1 MSVSM
6 YGYKERKR
14 EAMRNVTKKE
24 LVDLLRE
31 NESVFLAV
39 VLGEPE
45 RERLEKLTVDIRSV
59 PTDSIRT
66 VDRVNSVSVRFSD
79 GSKLLLDQKRETF
92 SVYGKAE
99 RLVRV
104 RTETEDGSFVK
115 NLFYWIV

>member
-1 MSVSM
+1 MRRITR
-6 YGYKERKR
+6 KEI
-14 EAMRNVTKKE
+14 
-24 LVDLLRE
+24 VDILRE

-45 RERLEKLTVDIRSV
+45 RERLEELTVDIQSV

-66 VDRVNSVSVRFSD
+66 VTRVNSVSVRFSD
-79 GSKLLLDQKRETF
+79 GSKLLLDQKRETY

-99 RLVRV
+99 RLIRV
-104 RTETEDGSFVK
+104 RTETEDGSFIK

>member
-1 MSVSM
+1 M
-6 YGYKERKR
+6 YKAPVREPEKEKGMRKLSR
-14 EAMRNVTKKE
+14 HEVI
-24 LVDLLRE
+24 DLLKE

-45 RERLEKLTVDIRSV
+45 RERLEKLTVDVRSV
-59 PTDSIRT
+59 PTDSIRR
-66 VDRVNSVSVRFSD
+66 VVKVNSVSVRFSD
-79 GSKLLLDQKRETF
+79 GSKLLLDQNRETY

-104 RTETEDGSFVK
+104 RTETEDGSFIK

>member
-1 MSVSM
+1 MRQVS
-6 YGYKERKR
+6 
-14 EAMRNVTKKE
+14 KKE

-31 NESVFLAV
+31 NETVFLAV

-45 RERLEKLTVDIRSV
+45 KERLEKITVDILSV
-59 PTDSIRT
+59 PTDSIR
-66 VDRVNSVSVRFSD
+66 RVTGANSRSIRFSD
-79 GSKLLLDQKRETF
+79 GSRLLLDQKRQTF

-104 RTETEDGSFVK
+104 RTETEDGSFIK